1 MENLTTKSG
10 GGGGSG
16 GTTRF
21 LVKTYQMVEDSYT
34 DNIVSCSQSNNCFI
48 IKDPDECVSNLS
60 KYFRHNNFSSF
71 VRLLNTYGFHKINMI
86 DGSFLMSIFLKDQ
99 YHLLGNIHRKKTVHS
114 HSLGEVERLAFEE
127 EIEKLANEKAS
138 IELDISSFNQYM
150 PTKKLHVV
158 NLVQRLEASG
168 YKHNNLKNSFELV
181 LQYPKFVKKNK

>member
-1 MENLTTKSG
+1 MESL
-10 GGGGSG
+10 
-16 GTTRF
+16 
-21 LVKTYQMVEDSYT
+21 L
-34 DNIVSCSQSNNCFI
+34 SQSFLFRLYRSRWFLHNTNLMSNFYGSLL
-48 IKDPDECVSNLS
+48 CVSMPGISQN
-60 KYFRHNNFSSF
+60 KHDQWEFS
-71 VRLLNTYGFHKINMI
+71 NEY
-86 DGSFLMSIFLKDQ
+86 FLKDQ
-99 YHLLGNIHRKKTVHS
+99 YYLLGNIHRKKTVHS

-168 YKHNNLKNSFELV
+168 YRHNNLKNSFELV

>member
-10 GGGGSG
+10 AGGGSG

-21 LVKTYQMVEDSYT
+21 LVKTYHMVEDLYT
-34 DNIVSCSQSNNCFI
+34 DNIVSRSQSNNCFI
-48 IKDPDECVSNLS
+48 IMDPDECVSNLS

-71 VRLLNTYGFHKINMI
+71 VRLLNTYGFHKIKHDQWEFSNEY
-86 DGSFLMSIFLKDQ
+86 FLKDQ
-99 YHLLGNIHRKKTVHS
+99 YYLLGNIHRKKTVHS
-114 HSLGEVERLAFEE
+114 HSLGEVERLALEE

-158 NLVQRLEASG
+158 NLVQRLKASG
-168 YKHNNLKNSFELV
+168 YRHNNLKNSFELV

>member
-1 MENLTTKSG
+1 MENSTTKS

-34 DNIVSCSQSNNCFI
+34 DNIVSRSQSNNSFI
-48 IKDPDECVSNLS
+48 IKDPDECASNLS
-60 KYFRHNNFSSF
+60 NYFRHNNFSSF
-71 VRLLNTYGFHKINMI
+71 VRLSTHMYGFHKIKHDKWEFSN
-86 DGSFLMSIFLKDQ
+86 DHFLKDQ
-99 YHLLGNIHRKKTVHS
+99 YYLLGNIHRKKTVHN
-114 HSLGEVERLAFEE
+114 HSLGEVDRLAFEE

-168 YKHNNLKNSFELV
+168 YRHNNLKNSFELV

>member
-10 GGGGSG
+10 GVGGSG
-16 GTTRF
+16 GSTRF

-34 DNIVSCSQSNNCFI
+34 DNIVSRSQSNNCVI

-71 VRLLNTYGFHKINMI
+71 VRLLNTYRFHKIKHDQWEFSNEH
-86 DGSFLMSIFLKDQ
+86 FLKDQ
-99 YHLLGNIHRKKTVHS
+99 YYLLGNIHRKKTVHS

-127 EIEKLANEKAS
+127 EIEKLANEKTS
-138 IELDISSFNQYM
+138 IELDISSFNKYM
-150 PTKKLHVV
+150 PTENLHVV
-158 NLVQRLEASG
+158 NLVQRLEASR
-168 YKHNNLKNSFELV
+168 YRHNNLKNSFELV